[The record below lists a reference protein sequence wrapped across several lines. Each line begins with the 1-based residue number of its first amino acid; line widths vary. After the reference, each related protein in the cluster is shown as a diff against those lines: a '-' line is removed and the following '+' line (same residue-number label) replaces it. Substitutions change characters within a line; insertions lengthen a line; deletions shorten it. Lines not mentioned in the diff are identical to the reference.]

1 VKEVGVDGSWASPEQ
16 ATFAACL
23 AAIIEVPFDAV
34 PQPAA
39 GEVFPGRWGLARWL
53 AGLGMGL
60 VPVAGATAFPW
71 AGPWIARVCSVDG
84 HKHGAAVLFGV
95 PEGGVAWDPSGITE
109 TAGWEI
115 VDGFVVAALDI
126 ALAWPSPVA
135 APGAGVV
142 ESIWVAATAGHAT
155 ESRDLTRALPGLGL
169 EGDRHALSTGT
180 FPTGLPGS
188 ALTLIAGE
196 VCDSF
201 DPPLTP
207 DEHRRNIVTRGID
220 VNGLVGREFTIGEVR
235 CRGMRLCEPCVVGQS
250 YSSRAILRPLVH
262 RGGLRVDLLNRGTIR
277 VGDPICTS

>member
-1 VKEVGVDGSWASPEQ
+1 
-16 ATFAACL
+16 
-23 AAIIEVPFDAV
+23 VPFDAV

-39 GEVFPGRWGLARWL
+39 GAVFPGSWGLTRWL
-53 AGLGMGL
+53 AGLGLGL

-71 AGPWIARVCSVDG
+71 AGPWLARVCSADG
-84 HKHGAAVLFGV
+84 DQCGAAVLFGS
-95 PEGGVAWDPSGITE
+95 PEGGVAWDPSGVTE

-126 ALAWPSPVA
+126 ALAPPASA
-135 APGAGVV
+135 AEPGVGVV
-142 ESIWVAATAGHAT
+142 ESIWVAAAAGHAT
-155 ESRDLTRALPGLGL
+155 ESRAAVRALPGLGL

-180 FPTGLPGS
+180 FPTGIPGS

-220 VNGLVGREFTIGEVR
+220 VNALVGREFTIGDVR
-235 CRGMRLCEPCVVGQS
+235 CRGMRLCEPCVVGQR
-250 YSSRAILRPLVH
+250 YSPRSILRPLVH
-262 RGGLRVDLLNRGTIR
+262 RGGLRLDLLDDGEIR
-277 VGDPICTS
+277 VGDPICPS